1 MGNLAYDFS
10 GHSVIVTGAAR
21 GIGLEIARM
30 FAAAGAATWAVDV
43 DRDEIVAAAEEIGAR
58 PAVVDV
64 GSTSDVDRLVA
75 EVVEASGRLDVVVN
89 NAGILRDR
97 VVWKLDDGD
106 WELVLRVHLGGAFRF
121 TRAAVPHFRAQ
132 NRGRIVNVTSY
143 TGLHGN
149 VGQSAYAAAK
159 AGIIGVTKTW
169 AKELA
174 RFGVTANAISPQAR
188 TRMIDEMPPEQIA
201 AAERAVP
208 LGRIADPS
216 EIPAA
221 VAFLAS
227 DEAAYVT
234 GVVLPVDG
242 GASM

>member
-1 MGNLAYDFS
+1 MGNLTYDYR
-10 GHSVIVTGAAR
+10 GHSVVVTGAAR

-30 FAAAGAATWAVDV
+30 FATAGADTWAVDV
-43 DRDEIVAAAEEIGAR
+43 DRDEVAAAADAIGAR

-64 GSTSDVDRLVA
+64 GSSDEVDRLVA
-75 EVVEASGRLDVVVN
+75 EVIDTSGRLDVIVN

-97 VVWKLDDGD
+97 VVWKLSDDD

-132 NRGRIVNVTSY
+132 GRGRIVNVTSY

-149 VGQSAYAAAK
+149 IGQTAYAAAK
-159 AGIIGVTKTW
+159 AGIIGATKTW
-169 AKELA
+169 AKELG
-174 RFGVTANAISPQAR
+174 RFGVTVNAISPQAR
-188 TRMIDEMPPEQIA
+188 TRMIDELPPEQIE

-216 EIPAA
+216 EIPGA

>member
-97 VVWKLDDGD
+97 VVWKLDDAD